1 MVKTDASLDPH
12 CAYVQVEWGQKG
24 EVLKRAN
31 QIVFSHFTIP
41 FYMDYFFFFFF
52 TDYFL
57 VLSKEFRLWRKWES

>member
-41 FYMDYFFFFFF
+41 FYMDYFFFFFLLTTF
-52 TDYFL
+52 
-57 VLSKEFRLWRKWES
+57 